1 MVRLTLNSRF
11 EVSGNQ
17 RRCSIPGAPSNRT
30 VRLESDERMSIE
42 TARDILLWC
51 TVINYAVLLLW
62 FLCFSLAHDWIHRLH
77 ARWFRLAADQFDAI
91 HYAGMAIYKIGILLF
106 NLVPYIA
113 LLFVGRGGS

>member
-1 MVRLTLNSRF
+1 MFAHLTGVQATPSSRARLTPMLAA
-11 EVSGNQ
+11 SGN
-17 RRCSIPGAPSNRT
+17 RP
-30 VRLESDERMSIE
+30 MSIE

-77 ARWFRLAADQFDAI
+77 ARWFRLPADQFDAI

-106 NLVPYIA
+106 NLVPYVA
-113 LLFVGRGGS
+113 LLIVGRGGS